1 MPHMKP
7 NRRKR
12 PAHSAATTTRKHLLQ
27 RVVAIVGVAALAVV
41 GIGTMAYTASAAPRT
56 AGEQVKVADDSTLN
70 NWSNEGD
77 YGFDNTTEH
86 IGRIWTDKTV
96 QTENIEISGS
106 MSESIEIGDS
116 DFLVGLS
123 ALSSMSNT
131 MTSSTTPLDIVLV
144 LDMSGSMDNPLGTS
158 TQVTYSPVYANNV
171 RESAAVYEENWWGGG
186 SWSQQRGGEYYALVD
201 GEYVRITERTHT
213 EEHGYGWNNEYDVH
227 DSWNL
232 PDGTVVLPKTNQN
245 DNQQNHVQFY
255 TRRTQT
261 ESVSKVEGLKTAVN
275 QFIDATNEQNANLPE
290 DSKHEI
296 SIVKFAN
303 DKADRIGDDH
313 YWLNAANP
321 NVNYSQVVTDFTDNA
336 NALKSVVND
345 LEPAGATRADYGMEQ
360 AQRVLEGDRW
370 SGLGGARTDS
380 KKVVIFFTDGQPTQ
394 TDSWSPS
401 VANGAISAAH
411 TMKNSGVT
419 IYSIGVF
426 ADADPDNT
434 TDSRFNCYMHAVS
447 SNYPDATGY
456 QAPSM
461 WGGNGNMGE
470 RAEDSDF
477 YKAATN
483 SEELNQIFAD
493 ISEDINDS
501 SGAPTQTV
509 TGSETMSGYI
519 TFTDKL
525 GAYMQVDDMNSV
537 VFANTKYT
545 QSDDPTVNHDG
556 SITYHFSGAA
566 NSDIYPNGNLDQLR
580 ITVTRGAT
588 LADGDTV
595 TVQIPASLIPT
606 RYFDVDADA
615 ETMDITEAYPIRI
628 FYGVSLKAGVAE
640 SIAADAPMG
649 DLTQEEFDALDSYV
663 ESHPFTQDGKSYA
676 TFLSNDW
683 TSGDHGTTTSNFEP
697 SSGNAFYYYTE
708 NTTIY
713 SDPDC
718 TQPVGRRDSIDTN
731 ATYYYKKSYW
741 KLTDSTSDAENA
753 AELVETSV
761 ELSGTDAR
769 NLATG
774 VDADGNRCVPAGT
787 RHTAMIR
794 DLATNKTPQRG
805 NTATANSVV
814 NPSWVG
820 SGSTESINAQLG
832 NNGRLSIELPGTLSV
847 TKNVEVSTGVDASQ
861 FADTEFTFNITMA
874 DAANGSFK
882 AQIMDAEGN
891 LVQPAEGS
899 EETYFDLAFNANGVS
914 DEFKLRDG
922 DTLTVH
928 GLSDGWAYSVAESA
942 LPAGF
947 TQTTPAD
954 GAVTGTIDQDNPA
967 EAEFTNT
974 YGFEE
979 DATIPGETDLA
990 GTKTLTPRP
999 WQDGDEFTFEIAVA
1013 TGSKYADGTDVPEAE
1028 QPLPNPSQVKLTN
1041 DDANGA
1047 DGTPV
1052 GFHFNNISYNA
1063 PGVYNYI
1070 IREIGYNYGE
1080 EGNIPGVQ
1088 YAMNRYHVQV
1098 TVTDDGKGKLEATS
1112 VMRALDENEQ
1122 PGETVDSAD
1131 FVNTWN
1137 ANAATLQIIGDK
1149 FLHDSTRP
1157 TVSRP
1162 DQNKF
1167 FFRITA
1173 QDGAPLPELAEG
1185 SRPVDQGEDYMV
1197 VSTLPAGRVLF
1208 GAATFDADKVG
1219 ETFTYT
1225 IEEVVKDGDV
1235 WKSIEEAI
1243 PVGDSGAHVQNGMTY
1258 DASTWTLTVEVQSH
1272 DETIEPVASYAI
1284 DGEVQEGSFVFTNS
1298 YDPAPATLVGDAAI
1312 HGNKVLSGRD
1322 MVAGEAFTFT
1332 LEGADTATT
1341 TAMNDG
1347 TIKFADKDAAESYTQ
1362 DVTGA
1367 KNGAAEGFNFGDVT
1381 ITKPGTYMFRLS
1393 ETGYTADDTNYA
1405 DAQLDSTINGI
1416 KFDRHVCTVT
1426 VEVEDNN
1433 GQLEATVEYSTPNG
1447 GSTFTNTYTAS
1458 EIYGANV
1465 DLTMSKTLDGR
1476 DMKVREFFFEI
1487 AATGENT
1494 EAAQAK
1500 LEAARVTSPFANPQA
1515 ASDGVESTWTI
1526 LKNLEFDQN
1535 DAGKTFTYEVKEQIP
1550 ADAEGNG
1557 ITYDQSIYEV
1567 AIEVVDDAD
1576 GTMHTVT
1583 TVTLTQ
1589 NAAGEAVTEG
1599 GTAFD
1604 SSEGTVVPKLSFEN
1618 TYKAN
1623 PVTIVDG
1630 TEGNYNFYKV
1640 VDGRDWL
1647 KSDAFNFTIEKVS
1660 FNGATDAETLAAMPA
1675 PDKTEANLSGADHAD
1690 AKDGDRIP
1698 FGFGEITFDEPG
1710 TYVYRVDETNEGTE
1724 NGLTYDD
1731 KTIDFTIVVDDPGT
1745 GQLRVVSATATDRGT
1760 FTNEYTSTVEY
1771 TSAANLSVEKTLN
1784 GHAMAEGQFT
1794 ITMAPKD
1801 EESAK
1806 KGELWENDEIQSVE
1820 IPVNAADDG
1829 ETAVM
1834 NLIPP
1839 MEFDQNDS
1847 GKTFT
1852 YTFKENIP
1860 DPAAPGYEYDETTY
1874 TVAITPTDNQDGTM
1888 TVKTV
1893 VTKTPAE
1900 GEPVETTY
1908 EFNGTGDPADI
1919 ALAFTN
1925 TYGKDA
1931 VTDDV
1936 SANVTATKT
1945 LTGRNMEAGE
1955 FNFEIMTADADANDD
1970 VECTPESVATGTNAA
1985 ADNGVAGGIDF
1996 EFDPTSAM
2004 TYTIEELD
2012 QAVTDGYATKV
2023 VGDDNN
2029 ATWTLHYTVKEQ
2041 TEGMPTSVA
2050 PTEDTPTSFDFTVT
2064 VTDDGEGKLTAEVTL
2079 PEGGIAFKNTYT
2091 PTDVTV
2097 GDDVTAITVQKTF
2110 TGRPGN
2116 EWLDTDSFEFAI
2128 AADESTPDAPLPNP
2142 ATVTV
2147 TKESAQVEG
2156 VDGAFSVIFGDITYN
2171 KEMLGDEMTKDFV
2184 YIITET
2190 APADSGDGITKD
2202 THTAKVTVTVTDNG
2216 EGQLKAE
2223 VKYDNEAAKTDAD
2236 KAVGNAAAFTN
2247 TYKAGDATL
2256 DGETAFAAS
2265 KTLTG
2270 RDWQDGEQVDIV
2282 LAAGANTPKPDGAI
2296 DGNTGWSLRYPVSSN
2311 GEFGFPDITYS
2322 YDVLGGAKSKTFKY
2336 YIFEDKT
2343 SHEIDGGT
2351 GEETDQIR
2359 QGMNYSG
2366 AMYRIDVTVTDNGE
2380 GGLEVTSAMTQEIND
2395 AGNKTEASATVAAF
2409 ENKFSADSVALDL
2422 RVQKQYSDSTGG
2434 KPLTDGMFTF
2444 RVKPVGD
2451 NAADAPMN
2459 EDPER
2464 LEGTGADRYITADL
2478 VIAGDTAGASFG
2490 TAEFEFD
2497 GQNHTFYYEVTED
2510 RPADATEANEYKSAG
2525 VTYDP
2530 TVYTVVL
2537 DVEYDVAAQKTKA
2550 TMSYYVGAYEDIKD
2564 DIADGSAKKANA
2576 LVFNNS
2582 YGTDG
2587 ATVDSSTT
2595 TDATFYKVIEGRDWL
2610 DSDKF
2615 EFTITPDDGAPAF
2628 KDAEGNEVTKVTVTK
2643 DNPTVKLTDPEREAR
2658 SFNFGSVT
2666 FTDEDM
2672 EGAEV
2677 NAETGLL
2684 TKKFTY
2690 TVKETAGDIAG
2701 MTYDG
2706 REAKLTITVTDDG
2719 EGNMAATPQ
2728 VSDGVFTNKYATSVD
2743 GTAFGGFAI
2752 EKTLTGRD
2760 MTEGQFEFTVEP
2772 GDDASAEKLGITDEN
2787 GTVPSPA
2794 ANDGDTVTVH
2804 TFGLAE
2810 SMEFTQADDGKTF
2823 TYEVSETKKGG
2834 TGYTNDES
2842 VYTVSIAVDDD
2853 PATATLTVTTTVT
2866 DETGATVGEPVVV
2879 MNQDA
2884 PGDRKTAEVPFVNSY
2899 SASTQTEG
2907 GTSATVSTTKTL
2919 VNRPLEDGEFSFK
2932 VSYAKGDKATVVD
2945 NVTNTADGTV
2955 DFGTFN
2961 YTTETLADM
2970 VEAGYTEK
2978 VTNEDGLPSWTIQY
2992 TASEVTDGLPAEGVT
3007 ASKTSFEFTITVVDN
3022 GDGTLT
3028 ATASLPEGHGF
3039 ENTYS
3044 TNDGEPVSVT
3054 PTGNKV
3060 FDHAEGLEPNIA
3072 ALAGEYTFTLEPVTE
3087 GAPMPAEGGEVA
3099 TNDAQGNVTFGAI
3112 EFTLDDL
3119 NEALA
3124 AQEGENTEEG
3134 VDTQAL
3140 DGQPREFTFEYQV
3153 TEEETNPGTIDYVTV
3168 DTEPKTIKY
3177 TVHDDGHGKLTVTS
3191 EPAEG
3196 PLFTFTN
3203 TYTVDPEF
3211 SSPTGEGQLTITKTL
3226 TGRSMDEGEFSF
3238 VLKAVDSDW
3247 WTGATNPAAGDGE
3260 AATITFG
3267 EIEFDAPGIYKYT
3280 LQEQAGPNNVGIEY
3294 DASVYN
3300 VTATVKDTG
3309 KGDLEVTWSINGT
3322 TDKTIAFE
3330 NTYTADPTSASFGA
3344 SKVLT
3349 GRDLIEGEF
3358 TFQVTDESGE
3368 KVYATATN
3376 DVNGTVNFEPL
3387 TFNQAG
3393 TYHLWVS
3400 EVLPEDDDA
3409 KTDGIQS
3416 ERVTY
3421 DETRYELVVTVE
3433 DNRKGNLEV
3442 TNIAGDAPVFTN
3454 VYTEPE
3460 KPVEPQK
3467 PVDDG
3472 GDKLTGTGD
3481 STMTIVGAVAAAGA
3495 LFVAGGFVAS
3505 RKRGE

>member
-1 MPHMKP
+1 MPQMKP

-27 RVVAIVGVAALAVV
+27 RVVAIVGAAALAVA

-56 AGEQVKVADDSTLN
+56 VGEQVKVADESTLS
-70 NWSNEGD
+70 NWSNEGA

-144 LDMSGSMDNPLGTS
+144 LDMSGSMDDPLGYTEI
-158 TQVTYSPVYANNV
+158 YAGDMQTG
-171 RESAAVYEENWWGGG
+171 YGHP
-186 SWSQQRGGEYYALVD
+186 EY
-201 GEYVRITERTHT
+201 YVRI
-213 EEHGYGWNNEYDVH
+213 GNEYQEIQYENRGSRRDPDYQWGYYTGWIYQTWNQVH
-227 DSWNL
+227 
-232 PDGTVVLPKTNQN
+232 PKTSANSSGDQ
-245 DNQQNHVQFY
+245 VY
-255 TRRTQT
+255 I
-261 ESVSKVEGLKTAVN
+261 ELSKVEGLKTAVN

-290 DSKHEI
+290 GSKHEI
-296 SIVKFAN
+296 SLVKFARDSTN
-303 DKADRIGDDH
+303 RVGDDT
-313 YWLNAANP
+313 YRDPDRNP
-321 NVNYSQVVTDFTDNA
+321 EVGNYSQVVCDFMDDA
-336 NALKSVVND
+336 SALSSLVD
-345 LEPAGATRADYGMEQ
+345 GMEPAGSTRADLGLEQ
-360 AQRVLEGDRW
+360 AQRVLNGDSRY
-370 SGLGGARTDS
+370 GLGGAREES
-380 KKVVIFFTDGQPTQ
+380 RKVVIFFTDGEPNNNSGF
-394 TDSWSPS
+394 DSG
-401 VANGAISAAH
+401 VANDAIGTAH
-411 TMKNSGVT
+411 EMKNNGVT

-426 ADADPDNT
+426 DDADPSNT
-434 TDSRFNCYMHAVS
+434 TDSSFNCYMHAVS

-461 WGGNGNMGE
+461 WGNGNMGE

-493 ISEDINDS
+493 ISKDINDS

-525 GAYMQVDDMNSV
+525 GAYMRVDDMNSV
-537 VFANTKYT
+537 VFANQKYE
-545 QSDDPTVNHDG
+545 QSEPPTETRN

-566 NSDIYPNGNLDQLR
+566 NDHIYPNGNLDQLK
-580 ITVTRGAT
+580 ITVTRGET

-606 RYFDVDADA
+606 RYFDVDTDA
-615 ETMDITEAYPIRI
+615 KTMDITEAYPIRI
-628 FYGVSLKAGVAE
+628 FYGVSLKPGVAD

-649 DLTQEEFDALDSYV
+649 GLTQEQFDELDSYV
-663 ESHPFTQDGKSYA
+663 DAHPFTQNGKSYA

-708 NTTIY
+708 PTTIY

-718 TQPVGRRDSIDTN
+718 TQPVGNRNSIDTN
-731 ATYYYKKSYW
+731 ETYYYKKSYW
-741 KLTDSTSDAENA
+741 KLTDDPNDAKNA
-753 AELVETSV
+753 AVLVETSV
-761 ELSGTDAR
+761 ELSGADAR

-774 VDADGNRCVPAGT
+774 RDADGNCCVPAGT

-794 DLATNKTPQRG
+794 DLVTNKATQGG

-814 NPSWVG
+814 NPSWLG
-820 SGSTESINAQLG
+820 SGENESIDAQLG

-861 FADTEFTFNITMA
+861 FADTEFTFKITMA

-882 AQIMDAEGN
+882 AQIKDAEGN
-891 LVQPAEGS
+891 LVKPAEGS
-899 EETYFDLAFNANGVS
+899 EETYFDLKFGANGVS
-914 DEFKLRDG
+914 DEFNLRDG
-922 DTLTVH
+922 DTLTVY
-928 GLSDGWAYSVAESA
+928 GLSDGWAYSVEESA

-954 GAVTGTIDQDNPA
+954 GTASTGTIDQDNPA

-1070 IREIGYNYGE
+1070 IREIGYNPGE
-1080 EGNIPGVQ
+1080 EGNVPGVQ
-1088 YAMNRYHVQV
+1088 YATNRYHVQV
-1098 TVTDDGKGKLEATS
+1098 TVTDDGEGKLEATS
-1112 VMRALDENEQ
+1112 VLRALDENEQ

-1185 SRPVDQGEDYMV
+1185 SRPVDQGENYMV

-1208 GAATFDADKVG
+1208 GTATFDADEVG

-1243 PVGDSGAHVQNGMTY
+1243 PADDSGAHVQNGMTY

-1298 YDPAPATLVGDAAI
+1298 YDPAPATLEGNAAI
-1312 HGNKVLSGRD
+1312 HGDKVLNGRD
-1322 MVAGEAFTFT
+1322 MVEGEAFAFT
-1332 LEGADTATT
+1332 LEGADTATK
-1341 TAMNDG
+1341 TAMTDG
-1347 TIKFADKDAAESYTQ
+1347 TIKFADKDAAESYAQ
-1362 DVTGA
+1362 NVTGA
-1367 KNGAAEGFNFGDVT
+1367 KNGAAEGFNFGDIT
-1381 ITKPGTYMFRLS
+1381 ITKPGTYTFRLA
-1393 ETGYTADDTNYA
+1393 ETGYTAGETSHTG
-1405 DAQLDSTINGI
+1405 AQLDSTINGI

-1426 VEVEDNN
+1426 VDVKDNN
-1433 GQLEATVEYSTPNG
+1433 GQLDATVEYSTANG
-1447 GSTFTNTYTAS
+1447 GATFTNTYTAS
-1458 EIYGANV
+1458 ETYGANV

-1476 DMKVREFFFEI
+1476 DMNAREFFFEI
-1487 AATGENT
+1487 AATGENA
-1494 EAAQAK
+1494 EEAQAK
-1500 LEAARVTSPFANPQA
+1500 LEAASVTSPFANPLA
-1515 ASDGVESTWTI
+1515 AADGIESTWTI
-1526 LKNLEFDQN
+1526 LENLQFDQN

-1550 ADAEGNG
+1550 ADAKGNG
-1557 ITYDQSIYEV
+1557 ITYDKSVYEV
-1567 AIEVVDDAD
+1567 AIKVVDDAD

-1583 TVTLTQ
+1583 TVTRTQ
-1589 NAAGEAVTEG
+1589 NAAGEAVTETVG
-1599 GTAFD
+1599 SFD
-1604 SSEGTVVPKLSFEN
+1604 SSTGTVKPTLSFKN
-1618 TYKAN
+1618 TYKAD
-1623 PVTIVDG
+1623 PVTIVEG
-1630 TEGNYNFYKV
+1630 TDADYTFYKIV
-1640 VDGRDWL
+1640 EGRDWL
-1647 KSDAFNFTIEKVS
+1647 ERDTFNFTIKKVS
-1660 FNGATDAETLAAMPA
+1660 FNGATDADALDAMPE
-1675 PDKTEANLSGADHAD
+1675 PGKTEASLSGADHTD
-1690 AKDGDRIP
+1690 AKDGDSIP
-1698 FGFGEITFDEPG
+1698 FGFGEITFNEPG
-1710 TYVYRVDETNEGTE
+1710 TYVYRVDETNKGTE

-1731 KTIDFTIVVDDPGT
+1731 KTIDFTIVVEDPGT

-1771 TSAANLSVEKTLN
+1771 ASAANLSVEKTLN

-1794 ITMAPKD
+1794 ITMTPKD

-1874 TVAITPTDNQDGTM
+1874 TVAITPTDNQVGTM

-1970 VECTPESVATGTNAA
+1970 VECTPAEVASGTNDA
-1985 ADNGVAGGIDF
+1985 ADNGAAGDI
-1996 EFDPTSAM
+1996 EFTFAPEDAM
-2004 TYTIEELD
+2004 TYTIEDLD

-2023 VGDDNN
+2023 VGDDNS
-2029 ATWTLHYTVKEQ
+2029 ATWTLHYTVQEQ
-2041 TEGMPTSVA
+2041 KDDMPTGVKPTEGTK
-2050 PTEDTPTSFDFTVT
+2050 TSFDFTVT
-2064 VTDDGEGKLTAEVTL
+2064 VTDDGAGNLTAEVTL
-2079 PEGGIAFKNTYT
+2079 PEGGVAFKNTYT
-2091 PTDVTV
+2091 PDPVVV
-2097 GDDVTAITVQKTF
+2097 GEGEEAQIVVQKTF
-2110 TGRPGN
+2110 TGRPSN
-2116 EWLDTDSFEFAI
+2116 EWLDTDSFGFTI
-2128 AADESTPDAPLPNP
+2128 AADESTPDAPTPNP

-2147 TKESAQVEG
+2147 TNGSTQVE
-2156 VDGAFSVIFGDITYN
+2156 DIAGAFSAIFGDITYT

-2184 YIITET
+2184 YTITET
-2190 APADSGDGITKD
+2190 APADSGSGITKD
-2202 THTAKVTVTVTDNG
+2202 THIAKVTVTVTDNG

-2223 VKYDNEAAKTDAD
+2223 VKYDNTAAMTDAD
-2236 KAVGNAAAFTN
+2236 KAVDNAAAFTN
-2247 TYKAGDATL
+2247 TYEAGDATL
-2256 DGETAFAAS
+2256 DGAAYLKAS

-2282 LAAGANTPKPDGAI
+2282 LRGDKGTPAPDGILDPDADRWTYAVHVSK
-2296 DGNTGWSLRYPVSSN
+2296 DGSFSFPNIEYTADDLN
-2311 GEFGFPDITYS
+2311 GKDSATFTY
-2322 YDVLGGAKSKTFKY
+2322 VIRELPETHT
-2336 YIFEDKT
+2336 IV
-2343 SHEIDGGT
+2343 DG
-2351 GEETDQIR
+2351 TDAEKAQIE
-2359 QGMNYSG
+2359 QGMSN
-2366 AMYRIDVTVTDNGE
+2366 ALDTYRVVVTVTDANNGSLEVSAQMFHVRNHDGDYVTGDANGE
-2380 GGLEVTSAMTQEIND
+2380 L
-2395 AGNKTEASATVAAF
+2395 VADNVAVF
-2409 ENKFSADSVALDL
+2409 ENKFDADTETLELMASKVYTDPHN
-2422 RVQKQYSDSTGG
+2422 S
-2434 KPLTDGMFTF
+2434 KPMTDDMFSF
-2444 RVKPVGD
+2444 RVTAVGD
-2451 NAADAPMN
+2451 EAAAAPMGGR
-2459 EDPER
+2459 EQTDA
-2464 LEGTGADRYITADL
+2464 EGNRYIDAKVDVETKD
-2478 VIAGDTAGASFG
+2478 ASFG
-2490 TAEFEFD
+2490 SAEFRFD
-2497 GQNHTFYYEVTED
+2497 GQNHTFYYEVTENM
-2510 RPADATEANEYKSAG
+2510 PAGADEGSGYKVDG

-2530 TVYTVVL
+2530 TVYTVK
-2537 DVEYDVAAQKTKA
+2537 VEVTYDDQADASSAEMTIYKG
-2550 TMSYYVGAYEDIKD
+2550 SYDEVSN
-2564 DIADGSAKKANA
+2564 ADQDA
-2576 LVFNNS
+2576 LEGMKVNGITFNNS
-2582 YGTDG
+2582 YSTDG
-2587 ATVDSSTT
+2587 TEIDTGEAQTS
-2595 TDATFYKVIEGRDWL
+2595 ATFYKVIKGRDWL
-2610 DSDKF
+2610 DDDSF
-2615 EFTITPDDGAPAF
+2615 EFTITPNGDAPAF
-2628 KDAEGNEVTKVTVTK
+2628 ENANDERVSTVTVNTNNTKVDTIDGDQVNGRSF
-2643 DNPTVKLTDPEREAR
+2643 DFGTVK
-2658 SFNFGSVT
+2658 

-2677 NAETGLL
+2677 NAETGKP
-2684 TKKFTY
+2684 TKVFTY
-2690 TVKETAGDIAG
+2690 TVKETEDDIAG

-2706 REAKLTITVTDDG
+2706 HEATLTITVVDNGDG
-2719 EGNMAATPQ
+2719 TMTATPQ
-2728 VSDGVFTNKYATSVD
+2728 VAGGVFTNKYATSVD

-2794 ANDGDTVTVH
+2794 ANDGDTVTVR

-2834 TGYTNDES
+2834 AGYTNDES
-2842 VYTVSIAVDDD
+2842 VYTVSISVEDD

-2866 DETGATVGEPVVV
+2866 KDGQQVGDPIVVTNADTDAQTATVS
-2879 MNQDA
+2879 
-2884 PGDRKTAEVPFVNSY
+2884 FVNSY
-2899 SASTQTEG
+2899 SASTETEG

-2919 VNRPLEDGEFSFK
+2919 VNRPLEAGEFTFQ
-2932 VSYAKGDKATVVD
+2932 VAYTGGDKAVVKSD
-2945 NVTNTADGTV
+2945 VTNSAGDDSIESTGTV
-2955 DFGTFN
+2955 DFGTFE
-2961 YTTETLADM
+2961 YDTETLAQM
-2970 VEAGYTEK
+2970 VEDGYAQKVVDPDTGNATWTIGYTA
-2978 VTNEDGLPSWTIQY
+2978 TEDLEGL
-2992 TASEVTDGLPAEGVT
+2992 ADNGVT
-3007 ASKTSFEFTITVVDN
+3007 PTRGQFDFTITVVDN
-3022 GDGTLT
+3022 GNGTLT
-3028 ATASLPEGHGF
+3028 ATANLDENDTF
-3039 ENTYS
+3039 VNTYS
-3044 TNDGEPVSVT
+3044 TGDPLPIQLRGRKS
-3054 PTGNKV
+3054 
-3060 FDHAEGLEPNIA
+3060 FDFAEGLTPNYDK
-3072 ALAGEYTFTLEPVTE
+3072 LVGKYTFTLEALTE
-3087 GAPMPAEGGEVA
+3087 GAPMPENNVA
-3099 TNDAQGNVTFGAI
+3099 TNDSTGSVIFDEMTI
-3112 EFTLDDL
+3112 SLDEF
-3119 NEALA
+3119 NAAYA
-3124 AQEGENTEEG
+3124 AQNGT
-3134 VDTQAL
+3134 DTAEIDTL
-3140 DGQPREFTFEYQV
+3140 EVGGYARSVTFEYQV
-3153 TEEETNPGTIDYVTV
+3153 TESGGVSYVTNDPTSTRTFKV
-3168 DTEPKTIKY
+3168 VVRENGDGTMVAFLYDETGTTIN
-3177 TVHDDGHGKLTVTS
+3177 TNQF
-3191 EPAEG
+3191 E
-3196 PLFTFTN
+3196 FTN
-3203 TYTVDPEF
+3203 TYTVEPEL

-3226 TGRSMDEGEFSF
+3226 TGRSMDEGEFAF
-3238 VLKAVDSDW
+3238 VLTEVDGDW
-3247 WTGATNPAAGDGE
+3247 WTAPTNPAAGDGE

-3300 VTATVKDTG
+3300 VTATVEDTG
-3309 KGDLEVTWSINGT
+3309 TGNLEVTWSINGT
-3322 TDKTIAFE
+3322 TDKTVAFE
-3330 NTYTADPTSASFGA
+3330 NTYTVDPTSASFGA

-3349 GRDLIEGEF
+3349 GRDLTEGEF

-3376 DVNGTVNFEPL
+3376 DANGTVNFEPL

-3442 TNIAGDAPVFTN
+3442 TDIAGDAPVFTN

-3481 STMTIVGAVAAAGA
+3481 STMTIVGAVAAAGV